1 MAFTNRVA
9 ADGSLHAVAARGT
22 MMGNRGGRLHNP
34 ETRTLGRAR
43 WRSRAWICCVL
54 DFRGRRRKVMGPG
67 YTELFFLDEVTAL
80 AAGHRPCFEC
90 RRADALRY
98 RAAWQRAQ
106 GLPSPPSAP
115 EMDRRLH
122 GERSGERPRL
132 ARGDLEALPDGA
144 MVRLGAATLTRRAG
158 RWLAWSF
165 DGYRPAEPDALA
177 CPPDRPAE
185 LLTPPASVAVLG
197 GGYAPLWHASADI
210 ANLS

>member
-1 MAFTNRVA
+1 MALTNRVA

-54 DFRGRRRKVMGPG
+54 AFRGRRRKVMGPG

-122 GERSGERPRL
+122 GERIGERPRL
-132 ARGDLEALPDGA
+132 ARGDLETLPDGA
-144 MVRLGAATLTRRAG
+144 MARLGETILARREG

-165 DGYRPAEPDALA
+165 DGYRPAEPGILA
-177 CPPDRPAE
+177 RAADTRTE

-197 GGYAPLWHASADI
+197 AGYAPLWHDSADI
-210 ANLS
+210 SDRS

>member
-1 MAFTNRVA
+1 MALTNRVA

-22 MMGNRGGRLHNP
+22 MMGNRGGRLHDP
-34 ETRTLGRAR
+34 ETRTLARAR

-54 DFRGRRRKVMGPG
+54 AFRGRRRKVMGPG

-98 RAAWQRAQ
+98 RAVWQRAQ
-106 GLPSPPSAP
+106 GLGSPPSAP
-115 EMDRRLH
+115 EMDRQLH
-122 GERSGERPRL
+122 GERIGERPRL

-144 MVRLGAATLTRRAG
+144 MVRLGETILARREG
-158 RWLAWSF
+158 RWLIWSF

-185 LLTPPASVAVLG
+185 LLTPPASVAVLAA
-197 GGYAPLWHASADI
+197 GYAPLWHDSADI
-210 ANLS
+210 ADLP

>member
-1 MAFTNRVA
+1 MALTNRVS

-22 MMGNRGGRLHNP
+22 MMGNRGGRLHDP
-34 ETRTLGRAR
+34 QTQTLGRAR

-54 DFRGRRRKVMGPG
+54 AFRGRRRKVMGPG

-115 EMDRRLH
+115 EMDRQLHDQRIRERTRLSL
-122 GERSGERPRL
+122 R
-132 ARGDLEALPDGA
+132 DLEALPDGA
-144 MVRLGAATLTRRAG
+144 MARLGETILTRREG
-158 RWLAWSF
+158 RWLTWSF

-177 CPPDRPAE
+177 RAADTQAE
-185 LLTPPASVAVLG
+185 LLTPPASVAVLAA
-197 GGYAPLWHASADI
+197 GYAPLWHDSAD
-210 ANLS
+210 SPDRS